1 MSGLELVQDA
11 GTLCPR
17 EKSSGICQGLKK
29 SLAVQFLQVLLTLLF
44 SMDSKGRARLSP
56 ANVNTPKY
64 QHHFLQQLRFPQ
76 WGSDADCY

>member
-1 MSGLELVQDA
+1 MVQDA

-44 SMDSKGRARLSP
+44 RMDSKGRARLSS
-56 ANVNTPKY
+56 ANANTPKY

-76 WGSDADCY
+76 WGSDAHCY